1 MLKFMRLILTG
12 LILTFF
18 LSSTNA
24 FAGKDFDRVG
34 SVADNN
40 TDLVVIKGKIRSID
54 LYKMEIIL
62 EECPLLGNKPL
73 KLSGSTTYYIG
84 AEEDSVDTIR
94 GGAQFSEDDKINY
107 YDLDIG
113 HTIKCNY
120 EIIDGNFWALRVVR
134 VSTHVQHILFIPIAN
149 WFSKYQY
156 RNVPY

>member
-73 KLSGSTTYYIG
+73 KLSGSTTYYLDS
-84 AEEDSVDTIR
+84 EEDNINSIR
-94 GGAQFSEDDKINY
+94 GGNRFSEDDKINY

-120 EIIDGNFWALRVVR
+120 EIIDGEFWALIIIR
-134 VSTHVQHILFIPIAN
+134 VSPHVQHILFNIPIA
-149 WFSKYQY
+149 K
-156 RNVPY
+156 

>member
-1 MLKFMRLILTG
+1 MLRFVRLILTG
-12 LILTFF
+12 MILTLF
-18 LSSTNA
+18 LSGTNA
-24 FAGKDFDRVG
+24 FAGKDFDWVG
-34 SVADNN
+34 PVADNN

-84 AEEDSVDTIR
+84 AEEDKINSIR

-107 YDLDIG
+107 YDLDVG

-120 EIIDGNFWALRVVR
+120 EIIDGEFWALRIVR
-134 VSTHVQHILFIPIAN
+134 VSSHVQHILFKRLTHFKKN
-149 WFSKYQY
+149 
-156 RNVPY
+156 